1 MIRYLFF
8 TLIVFVGSVKSQAQD
23 DEQVKKITI
32 AVLPFENIT
41 KNADDDWLSAGLA
54 EQLITGLAQV
64 PALRVVERGQLDK
77 IIKEQDLQM
86 SDFVDPNQSVKI
98 GELLSARKLLIGSYQ
113 VVDTRIAVT
122 GRIIDAETG
131 TVDNEHIIKTEDDLD
146 NIFELY
152 DRMIRK
158 ITESFGVKLTSKQV
172 TRIERMKKAGTKSI
186 QAYEFYTKGLSAY
199 HSAQD
204 KKQLKEARDW
214 FKKALKKDKKYAD
227 ARKALANTYIKL
239 DELDDAIDEYEKLK
253 KSPDANEEIYNTLG
267 LFYTI
272 KKKTDKAKEH
282 YEAAVKMNAF
292 YADPHFNLGILY
304 FHQNDFSTALGYF
317 QKAEQ
322 IEEDH
327 PEYLYYIASCQMGMN
342 KQYEAFST
350 LEQALENGFS
360 KKEKLMKD
368 KVWEPVRFQSKFK
381 DLLENYFD

>member
-1 MIRYLFF
+1 MIRIFITALLAFIMAIP
-8 TLIVFVGSVKSQAQD
+8 LHSQD

-41 KNADDDWLSAGLA
+41 KNTADDWLSAGFA

-64 PALRVVERGQLDK
+64 PALRVVERSQLDK
-77 IIKEQDLQM
+77 IIREQDLQM
-86 SDFVDPNQSVKI
+86 SDFIDPNQTVKI

-113 VVDTRIAVT
+113 VLDTRIAVT
-122 GRIIDAETG
+122 GRVIDAETG
-131 TVDNEHIIKTEDDLD
+131 TVDNEHIIKTDDDLE

-158 ITESFGVKLTSKQV
+158 IVESFGVKLTNKQV
-172 TRIERMKKAGTKSI
+172 TRIERVKKDGTKSI
-186 QAYEFYTKGLSAY
+186 QAYELYTRGLAAY
-199 HSAQD
+199 NGTD
-204 KKQLKEARDW
+204 KKQWKEARDY
-214 FKKALKKDKKYAD
+214 FKKAIGKDKKYTD

-239 DELDDAIDEYEKLK
+239 DELDDAIKEYEKIK
-253 KSPDANEEIYNTLG
+253 KSPDTNEEICNTLG
-267 LFYTI
+267 LFYTL

-282 YEAAVKMNAF
+282 YEAAIKMNAF
-292 YADPHFNLGILY
+292 YAEPNFNLGILY
-304 FHQNDFSTALGYF
+304 FHQNDFTSALICF

-342 KQYEAFST
+342 KHYEAFST
-350 LEQALENGFS
+350 LERALENGFS

-368 KVWEPVRFQSKFK
+368 KVWDSVRFQAKFK
-381 DLLENYFD
+381 DLMEDYFE